1 MAKHVLEP
9 KRIEAAG
16 EPPKVIEEFVGAA
29 TELFD
34 DLSIARMKS
43 PCGWSEPGQ
52 VPEFREYTIVVRGEL
67 HVETKNATYV
77 VGAGEAMI
85 IDPGEWV
92 RYSTPF
98 ADGCE
103 YVAVCVPAFRP
114 GTVHREE

>member
-16 EPPKVIEEFVGAA
+16 HPPKVIEEFVGAA

-67 HVETKNATYV
+67 QVETKDATYV
-77 VGAGEAMI
+77 VGAGEAMVV
-85 IDPGEWV
+85 DPGEWV